1 MISTTIFPGRF
12 VQGYDT
18 MKRLG
23 EEMARFGKKGLLI
36 CDSFVLEKIIPNSHE
51 GCRCLWKEQER
62 YRLTVEDGNRQGIL
76 SGFYLKE
83 QEE

>member
-1 MISTTIFPGRF
+1 MISTTIFPGRY

-36 CDSFVLEKIIPNSHE
+36 CDPYVLEKIIPSYLPAIQKAVQVE
-51 GCRCLWKEQER
+51 
-62 YRLTVEDGNRQGIL
+62 TVRFGGECSKRKSID
-76 SGFYLKE
+76 
-83 QEE
+83 